1 MRRLGVHTSIAGG
14 LHLSLKR
21 ARDLGCTTMQMFLHN
36 PRGWRIREVRG
47 EEIEAFRMLSAE
59 YDIRPIFIHSSYLI
73 NLASPSTDIRKRSIG
88 LLSYE
93 IKMAG
98 LLGVEYIVLHPGK
111 AVGQAIEVA
120 IRRASEGLEMAC
132 ESAGVEDVGLLLEN
146 TAGQRGDISSS
157 ISLLHDIIE
166 NTPGGLVKGIC
177 LDSCHAFQAG
187 YDITTDE
194 GIERLRNEI
203 RDYLSPLD
211 VRLIHLNDSKMAYN
225 LGVDRHQHIGRGA
238 IGFGGLKRFLSSF
251 RDTPLI
257 LETPVEHKGD
267 DRRNLQ
273 SVRRILEEVCDGST
287 RDTTIKG

>member
-21 ARDLGCTTMQMFLHN
+21 ARELGCTTMQMFLHN
-36 PRGWRIREVRG
+36 PRGWRIRRIG
-47 EEIEAFRMLSAE
+47 DEEIEAFRRLAGE

-73 NLASPSTDIRKRSIG
+73 NLASPSTDIRRRSIG

-93 IKMAG
+93 IRMAS

-111 AVGQAIEVA
+111 AAGQGLGVA
-120 IRRASEGLEMAC
+120 IRRASDALRMAC
-132 ESAGVEDVGLLLEN
+132 ESAGADDVGLLLEN
-146 TAGQRGDISSS
+146 TAGQKGDISSS
-157 ISLLHDIIE
+157 IRLIHDIIKNIPE
-166 NTPGGLVKGIC
+166 GLVSGIC

-194 GIERLRNEI
+194 GIERLKAEI

-238 IGFGGLKRFLSSF
+238 IGFRGLKRFLSSF
-251 RDTPLI
+251 RDIPLI

-273 SVRRILEEVCDGST
+273 RVRRILKEVYDGST
-287 RDTTIKG
+287 